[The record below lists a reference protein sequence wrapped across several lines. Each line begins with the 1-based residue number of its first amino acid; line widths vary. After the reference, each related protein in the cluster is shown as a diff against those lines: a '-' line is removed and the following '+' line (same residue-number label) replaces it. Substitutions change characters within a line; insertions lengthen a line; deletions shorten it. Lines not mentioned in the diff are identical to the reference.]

1 MKTIILTLLFASLCL
16 GSFDLSGAANEKKYI
31 RFNEYI
37 RNGSS
42 SAGMQKIPQ
51 KSSRHSKQ
59 RGDIFIT
66 FGESVPDSMR
76 VAVNVAKELWE
87 SNLPA
92 GPTIYVTVEC
102 MPLEDDLAMFT
113 EWAGN
118 TEPALLGCPNA
129 LASQI
134 KQFAIGTVESPDAF
148 ICFNTNTKWNCR
160 FVNTEDDSYNVTTM
174 ALRGIA
180 IGLGFGTS
188 IMDIDDVLQ
197 YYFECPAYFDKLL
210 QKDDIPLT
218 SLDIESDEARAFV
231 TSDKVVAKAN
241 SGTYK
246 MYSPQTF
253 EQYKSLVY
261 LKEDNSLMSYTLGKG
276 NSFFTVDSATKD
288 ILMTLGWNMPDSGFE
303 ISCSDIGEDGI
314 GSSYQSHTFTLSSG
328 NESVNNYN
336 WTFSLKNSEGN
347 FVRVKNGTANSF
359 TIDNIESSDGYYVNM
374 DGDLEGKV
382 ECEYSVRGKNYMAIP
397 FSLSLELKPV
407 IVSVDRLSVVNSGPY
422 DFFVELSAQYRGA
435 DRMYVELEE
444 EFNTSVRTSVYEEPF
459 YAHIKTG
466 TMNSLYYSWVTLIAR
481 NKYGEVY
488 KTFEYEPK
496 YNRMT
501 EVADHSGIECIEGDE
516 HTDTQVRVYSVQ
528 GNLVWEGLDSEFG
541 KQDLPSGLYIKKAFD
556 RKKGISVKKIIK

>member
-1 MKTIILTLLFASLCL
+1 MKAIILTLLFASLCL

-31 RFNEYI
+31 RFNEYV

-113 EWAGN
+113 EWAGS
-118 TEPALLGCPNA
+118 EDPALAGCPNA

-134 KQFAIGTVESPDAF
+134 KQTATGTVESPDVF
-148 ICFNTNTKWNCR
+148 ICLNTNTKWNCR

-188 IMDIDDVLQ
+188 LMDIDDVLQ
-197 YYFECPAYFDKLL
+197 YYFISPSYFDKLL
-210 QKDDIPLT
+210 QKDGIPLT

-288 ILMTLGWNMPDSGFE
+288 ILMTLGWDLPDSGFE
-303 ISCSDIGEDGI
+303 ILCSDIGEDGI

-328 NESVNNYN
+328 NESVSDYN
-336 WTFSLKNSEGN
+336 WTFSLKNKEGN
-347 FVRVKNGTANSF
+347 FVEVKSGTANSF
-359 TIDNIESSDGYYVNM
+359 TIDNIESSNGYYINM

-407 IVSVDRLSVVNSGPY
+407 IVSVDRLSVINSGPY
-422 DFFVELSAQYRGA
+422 DFYVELSAQYRGA

-459 YAHIKTG
+459 YAHIK
-466 TMNSLYYSWVTLIAR
+466 L
-481 NKYGEVY
+481 
-488 KTFEYEPK
+488 
-496 YNRMT
+496 
-501 EVADHSGIECIEGDE
+501 
-516 HTDTQVRVYSVQ
+516 
-528 GNLVWEGLDSEFG
+528 
-541 KQDLPSGLYIKKAFD
+541 
-556 RKKGISVKKIIK
+556 